1 MFVVTFHSN
10 YILDKPEA
18 REKPQRRFNS
28 AFLTLSSHT
37 SEYFESS
44 QHVADAPSNL
54 KQITVKS
61 LISDSEELRGAVR
74 TGQASIFTS
83 GPEPCRIF
91 KGRLQRLKQDAFLIT
106 DITNRVTVTP
116 SLTPLC

>member
-18 REKPQRRFNS
+18 RDKPQRRFNS
-28 AFLTLSSHT
+28 AFLTLSSHA

-61 LISDSEELRGAVR
+61 LISDSEE
-74 TGQASIFTS
+74 QS
-83 GPEPCRIF
+83 GPD
-91 KGRLQRLKQDAFLIT
+91 RLRSSHRALSPVGYLKEGYSD
-106 DITNRVTVTP
+106 
-116 SLTPLC
+116 

>member
-18 REKPQRRFNS
+18 REKPQRRFI
-28 AFLTLSSHT
+28 

-116 SLTPLC
+116 SLIPLC